1 MANYIDAMEGKHT
14 NGSEQFDGV
23 HVPMTK
29 EEFKKK
35 YVRKGIATWKVGA
48 SLDKIQEG
56 VESMNEFAC
65 DDFVDQGDLLED
77 ISYEVFGVN
86 KKTKEI
92 IIKCTANAEN
102 WIAEAFADEE

>member
-23 HVPMTK
+23 VPMTK

-35 YVRKGIATWKVGA
+35 FVRKGIATWKVEA

-56 VESMNEFAC
+56 VDSMNEFAC
-65 DDFVDQGDLLED
+65 DDFVEQGYLLED
-77 ISYEVFGVN
+77 ISYETIGVN

-102 WIAEAFADEE
+102 WLAEAFADEE